1 MKGEEKMQAL
11 SEQSETRHEWSISSI
26 VQIVLKVNGMIS
38 SELHKITLLLCAIDQ
53 YK

>member
-11 SEQSETRHEWSISSI
+11 SEQSETRHEWSISI
-26 VQIVLKVNGMIS
+26 VQFVLKVNGMIS